1 MQRID
6 HTSNI
11 PFASGAPAVE
21 ATVSPGF
28 FRRPSALLGN
38 QGTVVTADWL
48 NDIQEELATVIST
61 NGQTLAK
68 GSNALLLAAI
78 ESQID
83 GNVTTHAGLISN
95 ESVLGHLE
103 VATAAEAAALTNN
116 ARAIT
121 PHNLTDTFEVGSNA
135 NGNYCYLPTAIP
147 GASRVVAQW
156 GVYVDAGSTDT
167 GTIPLAVTMSN
178 ALYYAGA
185 NDPTTRPP
193 NKLVG
198 PASATAINYSISN
211 WAGTTLHW
219 FAFGLSA

>member
-11 PFASGAPAVE
+11 PLASGAPAVE

-48 NDIQEELATVIST
+48 NDIQAELATVITT

-83 GNVTTHAGLISN
+83 GNVATHAALISN
-95 ESVLGHLE
+95 ETVLGHLE

-156 GVYVDAGSTDT
+156 GRSASGAENRTVS
-167 GTIPLAVTMSN
+167 LAVTMGN
-178 ALYYAGA
+178 ADYYVGWTGEGQLAA
-185 NDPTTRPP
+185 NSRAHTHTTTDWAFSSS
-193 NKLVG
+193 G
-198 PASATAINYSISN
+198 FTTAFR
-211 WAGTTLHW
+211 W

>member
-11 PFASGAPAVE
+11 PLASGAPAVE

-83 GNVTTHAGLISN
+83 GNVATHAGLISN

-103 VATAAEAAALTNN
+103 VATAAEVLNASNN

-121 PHNLTDTFEVGSNA
+121 PANLGNAFPGTYAMPGYVEFPGGLIIQWGYQANFSGSLSVT
-135 NGNYCYLPTAIP
+135 LPTAFPSAFLAAYCSVGQAYLGNADNHHSP
-147 GASRVVAQW
+147 GAHPNGLATIDLSNGGA
-156 GVYVDAGSTDT
+156 DDT
-167 GTIPLAVTMSN
+167 YWLAI
-178 ALYYAGA
+178 G
-185 NDPTTRPP
+185 
-193 NKLVG
+193 
-198 PASATAINYSISN
+198 
-211 WAGTTLHW
+211 H
-219 FAFGLSA
+219 